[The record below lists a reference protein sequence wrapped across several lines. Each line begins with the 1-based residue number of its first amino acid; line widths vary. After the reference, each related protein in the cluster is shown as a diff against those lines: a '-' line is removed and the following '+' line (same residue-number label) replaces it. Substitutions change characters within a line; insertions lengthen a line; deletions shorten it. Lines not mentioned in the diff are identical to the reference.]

1 MERLREAE
9 VTSAHAKARLHMF
22 WAWTPDA
29 TPGELCVVYATTFIS
44 QFPPRHTGPEAHL
57 DHRAGGDVG
66 RASRAH
72 PLREPLGDGGG
83 VMSLAQRVAA
93 AHHELRPRRYMA
105 GFPKWIAV
113 VGTLVCVGI
122 GAALVFDLPLHV
134 LKVLVFAWAV
144 VMSFLNVA
152 VHMWIG
158 DGHIQRAQ
166 ESRRIEA
173 RRIESAERRWDV

>member
-1 MERLREAE
+1 MDFVFEGGPQLLGGAA
-9 VTSAHAKARLHMF
+9 VTEEFLFEHM
-22 WAWTPDA
+22 
-29 TPGELCVVYATTFIS
+29 GEET
-44 QFPPRHTGPEAHL
+44 
-57 DHRAGGDVG
+57 VG
-66 RASRAH
+66 
-72 PLREPLGDGGG
+72 L
-83 VMSLAQRVAA
+83 
-93 AHHELRPRRYMA
+93 
-105 GFPKWIAV
+105 PKWIAV

-152 VHMWIG
+152 VHMWVG

-173 RRIESAERRWDV
+173 RRIESAERPWDV